1 MKFKKLMIIFTVVLA
16 IMGLSVTALAVDT
29 KAVETDAKTAEWKA
43 ARLER
48 MQERLNTLVAAG
60 KMTREQANTMLEAM
74 KQRQADCDGTNCV
87 NGGVCDGTGA
97 GAGFGGGR
105 DNKGEGRGQGMGM
118 GMGRFGNREG
128 TCLYAAG
135 END

>member
-1 MKFKKLMIIFTVVLA
+1 MKFKKLMIIFTVVLM
-16 IMGLSVTALAVDT
+16 IMGLSVTALAADT

-48 MQERLNTLVAAG
+48 MQERLNTLVTAG

-74 KQRQADCDGTNCV
+74 KQRQADCDGANCV

-105 DNKGEGRGQGMGM
+105 GNKGEGRGQ

>member
-1 MKFKKLMIIFTVVLA
+1 MKFKKLMIIFTVVLM
-16 IMGLSVTALAVDT
+16 IMGLSVTAFAVDT
-29 KAVETDAKTAEWKA
+29 KNLETDSKIAEWKA
-43 ARLER
+43 SRLER
-48 MQERLNTLVAAG
+48 MQERLNALVSAG

-105 DNKGEGRGQGMGM
+105 GNKGEGRGQ